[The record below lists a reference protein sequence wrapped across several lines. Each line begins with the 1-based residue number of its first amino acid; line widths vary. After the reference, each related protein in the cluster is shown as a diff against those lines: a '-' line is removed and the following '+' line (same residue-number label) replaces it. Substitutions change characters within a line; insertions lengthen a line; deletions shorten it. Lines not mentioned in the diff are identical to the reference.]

1 MIEDLSDILREEG
14 YREHTPKEPGQV
26 HLERYW

>member
-1 MIEDLSDILREEG
+1 MIDNMVGLLAAEG
-14 YREHTPKEPGQV
+14 YAEHKKSAPGQV